1 MKKLSLLIL
10 VLFVCMPATALAD
23 LAPLPTECEDWCVPK
38 CYKCDTGDKY
48 TWKSSDGQSC
58 YYSCFGCRGPQLEA
72 MCNEYLSELAAQR
85 AGEEA
90 ALAAEAERQA
100 QEAAAAQQT
109 KPLETKRS
117 CTASPYAP
125 SQAPIAMIIFC
136 MLALGLIIP
145 ARRQK

>member
-23 LAPLPTECEDWCVPK
+23 LAPLPTKCEDWCVPK
-38 CYKCDTGDKY
+38 CYNCETQVRSDSHECFEPCYGC
-48 TWKSSDGQSC
+48 SSPKI
-58 YYSCFGCRGPQLEA
+58 RE
-72 MCNEYLSELAAQR
+72 MCNQYMSELEAQR
-85 AGEEA
+85 AKEQA